1 MNKKVLKMKKTA
13 QKGCFCLMMSFVVLY
28 QIF

>member
-13 QKGCFCLMMSFVVLY
+13 LLGSFCLMMSFVVLY